1 MSDATPDS
9 ANPDS
14 ESPAES
20 TGSKSTGSES
30 PDSESTASTASETP
44 DSGTS
49 AASPGKPYD
58 LVLFGATGFTGS
70 LVADY
75 LAEHA
80 PAAARWALAGRSE
93 AKLRAV
99 REKLAAR
106 HPRLKELPLITVDA
120 ADRAGLR
127 ELAGGTRV
135 VITTVGPYLTYG
147 EPLVAAC
154 ADAGCDYVDLTGEP
168 EFADAMYLK
177 HHARAVQTGA
187 RLVHA
192 CGFDSI
198 PADLGVLY
206 TMRRLGPQSG
216 PVRIQG
222 FIRSNGTVSGGT
234 LASVT
239 TAMSRLGATARAA
252 KARRAAEPRPAGRRF
267 GTLAGP
273 PRHDPVAHAWIAPL
287 PVIDTQIVLRSAAAL
302 EDYGPDFRYGHYA
315 AVRRLPVALAGL
327 AAVAALAVSA
337 QIKPLR
343 TAVGRFVKP
352 GAGPDERRRSKSW
365 FTLRFHAR
373 AGDRT
378 LVTEVSGGDPGYTET
393 AKMLAESA
401 LCLAFDELPATA
413 GQLTTATAM
422 GEALIARLERAGI
435 TFRTLTAPP
444 AHSPGPDR
452 RR

>member
-1 MSDATPDS
+1 MSDATPD
-9 ANPDS
+9 A
-14 ESPAES
+14 
-20 TGSKSTGSES
+20 
-30 PDSESTASTASETP
+30 ETP
-44 DSGTS
+44 QAETPQAETLHPESSQTD
-49 AASPGKPYD
+49 PGKLYD

-80 PAAARWALAGRSE
+80 PATTRWALAGRSE
-93 AKLRAV
+93 TKLRTV
-99 REKLAAR
+99 RDKLTAQ
-106 HPRLKELPLITVDA
+106 HPHLKDLPLITVDA
-120 ADRAGLR
+120 ADRAALR
-127 ELAGGTRV
+127 DLAGSTRV
-135 VITTVGPYLTYG
+135 VITTVGPYLTHG

-168 EFADAMYLK
+168 EFVDAMYLK
-177 HHARAVQTGA
+177 HHARAVETGA

-206 TMRRLGPQSG
+206 TIRQLAPADG

-222 FIRSNGTVSGGT
+222 FIRSNGSFSGGT
-234 LASVT
+234 LASAT
-239 TAMSRLGATARAA
+239 TAMSRPGAMARAA
-252 KARRAAEPRPAGRRF
+252 KARRAAQPRPAGRRF

-273 PRHDPVAHAWIAPL
+273 PRHDRVAHAWIAPL

-302 EDYGPDFRYGHYA
+302 DDYGPDFRYGHYA
-315 AVRRLPVALAGL
+315 AVRRLPVALAAL
-327 AAVAALAVSA
+327 AALTTLAVSA

-343 TAVGRFVKP
+343 TAVSRFVKP
-352 GAGPDERRRSKSW
+352 GEGPDERRRARSW
-365 FTLRFHAR
+365 FTLRFHAQ

-378 LVTEVSGGDPGYTET
+378 LVTEVAGGDPGYTET

-401 LCLAFDELPATA
+401 LCLAFDDLPATA

-422 GEALIARLERAGI
+422 GEALIARLQRAGI

-444 AHSPGPDR
+444 THSPGPER
-452 RR
+452 WR